1 MIIFGWGHKKFKNYG
16 GVYWGK
22 CSNCKNEVLYEL
34 HEYQSWITLYF
45 IPIIPESKK
54 YFLMCP
60 VCGYG
65 CQLNYS
71 NFCAYKEI
79 IIFNRLVKQGSIS
92 KDDYIS
98 KLKSLGYDEL
108 QAARHT
114 NTILEKGNEVYKT
127 NISDQRDTNTNMNSN
142 KDTLFNSISK
152 TYYNNQGLFRVIS
165 SLIFVILS
173 GFIVA
178 VTGLSTVGIIV
189 FIILFLSFIIFTIIS
204 ELKHE

>member
-1 MIIFGWGHKKFKNYG
+1 MIIFGWGHKKFNNHG
-16 GVYWGK
+16 GVHWDK

-34 HEYQSWITLYF
+34 HEYQSWITLF
-45 IPIIPESKK
+45 FVPIIPESKK

-60 VCGYG
+60 VCRCGY
-65 CQLNYS
+65 QLNYS

-79 IIFNRLVKQGSIS
+79 IIFNGLLKQGSIS

-98 KLKSLGYDEL
+98 KLKSIGYDEL
-108 QAARHT
+108 QSVRHT

-127 NISDQRDTNTNMNSN
+127 NISDQRETNTNMNSN
-142 KDTLFNSISK
+142 KDTLFNIISK

-165 SLIFVILS
+165 SVIMLILS
-173 GFIVA
+173 VFIIVA
-178 VTGLSTVGIIV
+178 TGSSTVGIIA
-189 FIILFLSFIIFTIIS
+189 FIILFLTFTIFTVII